1 MSFSVHL
8 KPGGKTIPFKYD
20 FTKSSNDI
28 PNVKKLHTVM
38 KKNTL
43 DFLTIYLAIGKKT
56 YRRRF
61 RRKKMA
67 TTVTAITRRNPKAMT
82 GYKIIAGIT
91 CFSVEDGLGISTE
104 RERERKKKK
113 SSLSVT

>member
-43 DFLTIYLAIGKKT
+43 DFLTIYLAIGKK
-56 YRRRF
+56 
-61 RRKKMA
+61 KL
-67 TTVTAITRRNPKAMT
+67 T
-82 GYKIIAGIT
+82 GGVFAGKRWQQQ
-91 CFSVEDGLGISTE
+91 L
-104 RERERKKKK
+104 
-113 SSLSVT
+113 LQ